1 MNKEIF
7 KSYSVFDDRSVIK
20 KLIAKNIGEKIKK
33 IRSKYKISGLDL
45 ANVLGVS
52 QQQLSKYEKGLV
64 DIPTSKL
71 MLISIYF
78 NVDVN
83 YFFTK

>member
-1 MNKEIF
+1 MNSEIF
-7 KSYSVFDDRSVIK
+7 KSYSVFEDKRAIK
-20 KLIAKNIGEKIKK
+20 EIIAKNVGEKIKK
-33 IRSKYKISGLDL
+33 LRSKYKISGLDL

-64 DIPTSKL
+64 DISISKL
-71 MLISIYF
+71 ILISIYF
-78 NVDVN
+78 NVDVS

>member
-7 KSYSVFDDRSVIK
+7 KSYSVVDDRSVIK

>member
-7 KSYSVFDDRSVIK
+7 KSYSVVDDRSVIK

-33 IRSKYKISGLDL
+33 IRSEYKISGLDL